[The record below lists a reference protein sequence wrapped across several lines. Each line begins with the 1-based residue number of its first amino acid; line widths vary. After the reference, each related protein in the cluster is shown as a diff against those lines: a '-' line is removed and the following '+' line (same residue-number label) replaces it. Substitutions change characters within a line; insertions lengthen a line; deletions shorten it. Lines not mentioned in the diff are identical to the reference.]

1 MTTHRRTTARFPAPE
16 AEPVAGAGVGVTADA
31 DAGRAT
37 DVGSITEAGRVPETG
52 GMAEVGRGA
61 GAGAGGGGGSGAGGV
76 AGVGGASE
84 VGGVAEAGGGGWRR
98 LAGRSPWA
106 SGVKSL
112 AVVVGAVAGVVRF
125 LSGRDWPFWGVVG
138 VCAGVAVLI
147 VAGAAAYDVLR
158 LRAARWRL
166 TPERLELRSGVTT
179 RRHRSLPRDRVR
191 SVDLRAD
198 PVRRM
203 FGLTVVKVG
212 TGEQAG
218 DDTELVLDSLGRR
231 EAESLRRVLLH
242 QGEPAERADG
252 SQADRTPV
260 GGTRADRLA
269 AHETLADGTSTG
281 ETRADRLL
289 ADGTRVDGLVAELR
303 WSWVRYA
310 PLSVWT
316 FTGAAVVLG
325 ALYKALD
332 AFGLKKVT
340 GRLAAGVW
348 DWVVTLPLLAVPV
361 LLAANLL
368 VGVLGAGLLFAE
380 SWGGYRLEREP
391 GRLRV
396 RRGLL
401 TSRSLTLEE
410 RRLRGVEISE
420 PLLLRLGGGARV
432 RTVATGLST
441 SGGDESEDASALT
454 PPLPRALAMR
464 IAALVAG
471 AGLPALTPHPPAAR
485 RRRIV
490 RAVVTAVVTA
500 LVTALAAV
508 LTRALGTP
516 PLPGPATGVAG
527 GAAPVDGRMN
537 GQVAGWLDG
546 GVGEWVWGWVWVLPV
561 VVLAFGLWLAVAGAA
576 SLGHALSSRHLV
588 IRRGAV
594 ARRTVALERRGIAG
608 WTITESYF
616 QRRAGLLTVRATT
629 AAGKGHYEVVDV
641 GHGDGLDL
649 ADRAVP
655 GLLAPF
661 LSRRTSAR
669 RR

>member
-1 MTTHRRTTARFPAPE
+1 M
-16 AEPVAGAGVGVTADA
+16 
-31 DAGRAT
+31 
-37 DVGSITEAGRVPETG
+37 TEAGRVPETG
-52 GMAEVGRGA
+52 GMAELGRGS
-61 GAGAGGGGGSGAGGV
+61 GAGAGGV
-76 AGVGGASE
+76 AGVGGASK

-125 LSGRDWPFWGVVG
+125 LAGRDWPFWGVVG

-147 VAGAAAYDVLR
+147 VAGVTAYDVLR

-179 RRHRSLPRDRVR
+179 RRHRSVPRDRVR

-242 QGEPAERADG
+242 QSEPAERADG
-252 SQADRTPV
+252 PQADRTP
-260 GGTRADRLA
+260 
-269 AHETLADGTSTG
+269 AHGLLSDGTPV
-281 ETRADRLL
+281 
-289 ADGTRVDGLVAELR
+289 DGTRVDGLVAELR

-316 FTGAAVVLG
+316 FTGAAVALG

-361 LLAANLL
+361 LLAVNLL

-454 PPLPRALAMR
+454 PPLPRALATG

-508 LTRALGTP
+508 LTRALVTP

-527 GAAPVDGRMN
+527 GAAPVDGRVN
-537 GQVAGWLDG
+537 GQVTGWLDG
-546 GVGEWVWGWVWVLPV
+546 GVGDWVDGGVGDWVWRWVWVLPV
-561 VVLAFGLWLAVAGAA
+561 MVLAFGLWLAVAGAA

-655 GLLAPF
+655 ELLAPF

>member
-1 MTTHRRTTARFPAPE
+1 
-16 AEPVAGAGVGVTADA
+16 
-31 DAGRAT
+31 
-37 DVGSITEAGRVPETG
+37 
-52 GMAEVGRGA
+52 MAEL
-61 GAGAGGGGGSGAGGV
+61 GGG
-76 AGVGGASE
+76 E
-84 VGGVAEAGGGGWRR
+84 WRR

-112 AVVVGAVAGVVRF
+112 ALVAGAAAGILRF
-125 LSGRDWPFWGVVG
+125 LTGRDWPFWGIVA
-138 VCAGVAVLI
+138 VCAGAAVLI
-147 VAGAAAYDVLR
+147 VAGVAAYDVLR

-166 TPERLELRSGVTT
+166 TPERLELRSGITT
-179 RRHRSLPRDRVR
+179 RRHRSVPRDRVR

-198 PVRRM
+198 PVRRA
-203 FGLTVVKVG
+203 FGLTVVRVG

-218 DDTELVLDSLGRR
+218 DDTELVLDPLGRR
-231 EAESLRRVLLH
+231 EAEALRRVLLH

-252 SQADRTPV
+252 P
-260 GGTRADRLA
+260 L
-269 AHETLADGTSTG
+269 
-281 ETRADRLL
+281 
-289 ADGTRVDGLVAELR
+289 AELR
-303 WSWVRYA
+303 WSWIRYA

-316 FTGAAVVLG
+316 FTGAAAVLG

-340 GRLAAGVW
+340 GRVAAGVW

-368 VGVLGAGLLFAE
+368 AGTLGAVLLFAE
-380 SWGGYRLEREP
+380 SWGRYRLEREP

-401 TSRSLTLEE
+401 TTRSLTLEE
-410 RRLRGVEISE
+410 RRLRGVEIGE

-432 RTVATGLST
+432 RTVATGLGT
-441 SGGDESEDASALT
+441 SKGDENEDAAALT
-454 PPLPRALAMR
+454 PPLPRALAWR

-485 RRRIV
+485 HRRIV
-490 RAVVTAVVTA
+490 RAVVVTA
-500 LVTALAAV
+500 LMTALLTALASVA
-508 LTRALGTP
+508 TLGT
-516 PLPGPATGVAG
+516 
-527 GAAPVDGRMN
+527 AAWAASAKD
-537 GQVAGWLDG
+537 WLDG
-546 GVGEWVWGWVWVLPV
+546 WGWVLPV
-561 VVLAFGLWLAVAGAA
+561 VVPVMVPVMVLAYGLWLAVAGAT

-588 IRRGAV
+588 VRRGAV

-616 QRRAGLLTVRATT
+616 QRRAGLVTVRATT

-641 GHGDGLDL
+641 GRGDGLDL

-661 LSRRTSAR
+661 LNR
-669 RR
+669 